1 MKFSE
6 YCEIMQTRKIQDMF
20 FLYNGKEY
28 IVGVDPDNFLAYVQG
43 EPLKVVYYVEYE
55 NAVFD
60 SFDELLQAPVF
71 EGNTLEEIWQEI
83 EYFTFEDKSEQD
95 FIAQLDC
102 STTFE
107 EEMESRKQVY
117 LEENGVEQWSH
128 TLTDRQSYWYR
139 FKFAAIGAFILPV
152 LLQIFPILGVAN
164 WYFELLLGG
173 VLILSFII
181 AAIAMLHAPVT
192 ICYIVTD
199 KLIKT
204 FNGIEC
210 QTVYGNIRKI
220 TMRKYRRKSGYGR
233 IQIYVK
239 KGLSINFRMVHVPD
253 VEAVYQ
259 LLMDNW
265 KKQPNSVSPSNN
277 E

>member
-6 YCEIMQTRKIQDMF
+6 YCEIMQTRGIDELF
-20 FLYNGKEY
+20 FIYDGAEYNIET
-28 IVGVDPDNFLAYVQG
+28 VVDNFDEFVKGQ
-43 EPLKVVYYVEYE
+43 PLKIVYLVNWDQYVF
-55 NAVFD
+55 A
-60 SFDELLQAPVF
+60 SFDELLQAEVF
-71 EGNTLEEIWQEI
+71 DGKTLQEVWQDI
-83 EYFTFEDKSEQD
+83 ENVLFNGES
-95 FIAQLDC
+95 
-102 STTFE
+102 E
-107 EEMESRKQVY
+107 EEFLKENCVSTLAEIMELRKREY
-117 LEENGVEQWSH
+117 LEENGVELWSH

-139 FKFAAIGAFILPV
+139 FKFAALGAFILPV

-173 VLILSFII
+173 VLILSLII

-192 ICYIVTD
+192 ICYVVTD

-210 QTVYGNIRKI
+210 QTVYDNIRKI
-220 TMRKYRRKSGYGR
+220 TMRKYRRKQGCGR

-265 KKQPNSVSPSNN
+265 QNSKNQIAD
-277 E
+277 

>member
-6 YCEIMQTRKIQDMF
+6 YCDIMRTRGTDELF
-20 FLYNGKEY
+20 FIYDGAEYNIET
-28 IVGVDPDNFLAYVQG
+28 VVDNFDEFVKGQ
-43 EPLKVVYYVEYE
+43 PLKIVYSVNWDQYVF
-55 NAVFD
+55 A
-60 SFDELLQAPVF
+60 SFDALLQAEVF
-71 EGNTLEEIWQEI
+71 DGKTLQEVWQDIENVSFNGESEEEFLEENYVSTLAEI
-83 EYFTFEDKSEQD
+83 
-95 FIAQLDC
+95 
-102 STTFE
+102 
-107 EEMESRKQVY
+107 MELRKQVY

-173 VLILSFII
+173 VLILSLII
-181 AAIAMLHAPVT
+181 AAIVMLHAPVT

-210 QTVYGNIRKI
+210 QSVYDNIRKI
-220 TMRKYRRKSGYGR
+220 TMRKYRGKTGCGR

-265 KKQPNSVSPSNN
+265 KKQPNSVSPSDK